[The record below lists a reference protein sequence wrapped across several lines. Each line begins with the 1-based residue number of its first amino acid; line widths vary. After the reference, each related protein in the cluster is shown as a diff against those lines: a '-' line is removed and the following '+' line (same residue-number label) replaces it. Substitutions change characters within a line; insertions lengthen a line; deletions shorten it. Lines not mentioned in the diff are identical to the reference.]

1 MNSLIIPWNKVWKK
15 ATTWINGAIAVMAL
29 LYPMLSEQMK
39 SDMGTWFV
47 SVFALAAA
55 LNVYLGNKKQH
66 NLPPPL
72 EERG

>member
-1 MNSLIIPWNKVWKK
+1 MKEIIIPWSKVWKK

-29 LYPMLSEQMK
+29 LYPVLSESQK
-39 SDMGTWFV
+39 TDIGPWGV
-47 SVFALAAA
+47 SLFALAAA

-72 EERG
+72 KEY